1 MTFMTVTYEL
11 QNPLGLENYRA
22 LGKFAN
28 TYGLKRFR
36 VDEKRNWLHF
46 DYDASR
52 LTDNVV
58 ESVLR
63 QARIPV
69 LRKLEPARQ

>member
-1 MTFMTVTYEL
+1 MTQMTMTFEL
-11 QNPLGLENYRA
+11 QDRLKPEQFRA
-22 LGKFAN
+22 LGAFAN
-28 TYGLKRFR
+28 TYGLHKFR
-36 VDEKRNWLHF
+36 YDDDKKLLNV

-52 LTDNVV
+52 LRETVV

-69 LRKLEPARQ
+69 LKRVAAA

>member
-1 MTFMTVTYEL
+1 MTLMTMTFEL
-11 QNPLGLENYRA
+11 QDRLKPEQFRA
-22 LGKFAN
+22 LGAFAN
-28 TYGLKRFR
+28 TYGLHKFR
-36 VDEKRNWLHF
+36 YDEKKNLLNV

-52 LTDNVV
+52 LCETVV

-69 LRKLEPARQ
+69 VRRVLAA